1 MFVPLLA
8 LLGTDAAS
16 SMLCTSE
23 APAPSPP
30 AEWTCCGTFIWSE
43 EGVEELVD
51 GTPMARQEETEA
63 LEVVDVASAVVYM
76 EIEVSA
82 GDQTE

>member
-1 MFVPLLA
+1 MLVPLLA
-8 LLGTDAAS
+8 LLGADAAS

-23 APAPSPP
+23 DPAPSPP
-30 AEWTCCGTFIWSE
+30 AEWTCCGTFRWSD

-63 LEVVDVASAVVYM
+63 LEVVDVASAVVYTD
-76 EIEVSA
+76 IQVSVC
-82 GDQTE
+82 DQTE